1 MTFLGKLTDF
11 GGLPFSKI
19 SLKWPVLILDTF
31 LFTLKCG
38 VTSDQCFIH
47 KLTSGHIEKSDSEAQ
62 WVIAV
67 VFVADMFL
75 ELRSF
80 PCTENGHLSST
91 YSEP

>member
-38 VTSDQCFIH
+38 VTSGQCFIQ

-75 ELRSF
+75 VLRSF